1 MSTKSKAKTH
11 LSITIKNE
19 ILTLIDRLVDMIGME
34 KSESLRTVVKPAMQ
48 MFPSSVIMD
57 RVIYK
62 VLPWEEQIM
71 KRDENFFLNNVS
83 LFSEFPQHEVAFYS
97 ELATSDLITAEDKD
111 EVFDFFICFINLAKA
126 YQDV

>member
-1 MSTKSKAKTH
+1 MSAKIQ

-19 ILTLIDRLVDMIGME
+19 ILTLIDRLIDMIGME
-34 KSESLRTVVKPAMQ
+34 KSKSLRTIVKPAME
-48 MFPSSVIMD
+48 MFPSSVIMN
-57 RVIYK
+57 RVIHK

-71 KRDENFFLNNVS
+71 KKDENFFLNNES
-83 LFSEFPQHEVAFYS
+83 LFSEFPQSEVAFYS